1 MTSRL
6 MNIGYVTI
14 KDSKYLK
21 MNSVNPLD
29 FIFSKVN
36 EYFEEINK
44 NKCSKL
50 VATNESKEI
59 IKIYEELW
67 SKMQVLIKSIIKN
80 ADDYDKKYME
90 IILNSDDKLPLNKA
104 MEIQNTTII
113 VRAVFR
119 KNNKHYPQGFL
130 DECLYKS

>member
-6 MNIGYVTI
+6 LNIGYVTI

-21 MNSVNPLD
+21 MNSVNP
-29 FIFSKVN
+29 SKVN
-36 EYFEEINK
+36 EHFEEINK

-80 ADDYDKKYME
+80 ADDYDEKYME
-90 IILNSDDKLPLNKA
+90 IILNSDDKFPLNKA
-104 MEIQNTTII
+104 MEIHNTTII

-119 KNNKHYPQGFL
+119 KNSKHYPQGFL